1 MTDFFNLNKL
11 IAAKDQTI
19 QIQSELILHQKNQI
33 DELVKSLSRLVPE
46 PIKLK
51 PFDEEANR
59 PLTFD
64 ESENKFRPMR
74 DEEIQRDIKGL
85 QELGIL

>member
-1 MTDFFNLNKL
+1 VDLLNINKL
-11 IAAKDQTI
+11 LAAKDQTI
-19 QIQSELILHQKNQI
+19 QIQSELISHLQIQI
-33 DELVKSLSRLVPE
+33 DDLVKALSRLVPE

-74 DEEIQRDIKGL
+74 DEEIQRDIRGL
-85 QELGIL
+85 QELGIV